1 MNWYKNGS
9 AIAEL
14 ISTCAKMFRQ
24 LFLVVALAAVTLALP
39 FSDFLI
45 EREGRIVGGS
55 NAALGQFPY
64 QVSLR
69 TAANSH
75 FCGGSIIK

>member
-1 MNWYKNGS
+1 
-9 AIAEL
+9 
-14 ISTCAKMFRQ
+14 MFRQ
-24 LFLVVALAAVTLALP
+24 LFLVLAFVAVTLALP

-64 QVSLR
+64 QVSMR

-75 FCGGSIIK
+75 FCGGSIINVTIDKLS